1 MFKDIN
7 LDELKNT
14 IVNSNNNG
22 KSITTDD
29 DYSILRNYLIN
40 YFVKDTSFGKQFK
53 GIRIYNKTELEKTIT
68 DTIVNK
74 IDNSLKD
81 KIKIETLIINNK
93 AEIFAFMINKDIF
106 AKDKLL
112 LDFSI
117 VL

>member
-7 LDELKNT
+7 LDEFKNT
-14 IVNSNNNG
+14 IVNNNENG

-29 DYSILRNYLIN
+29 EYFILRNYLIN
-40 YFVKDTSFGKQFK
+40 YFVKDISFGKQFK
-53 GIRIYNKTELEKTIT
+53 GIRIHNKIELEKTIT
-68 DTIVNK
+68 ETIYNK
-74 IDNSLKD
+74 IDSTLKN
-81 KIKIETLIINNK
+81 KIRIETLIINNK

-117 VL
+117 TL